1 MKQKVSPHKV
11 LEFMTATDVSAV
23 IAVYYLQEADNN
35 LKKALE
41 NYHTT
46 NPIIEALKGD
56 PQ

>member
-11 LEFMTATDVSAV
+11 LEFMTETDVSAV
-23 IAVYYLQEADNN
+23 IAVYYLQEADND

-41 NYHTT
+41 NYRAT
-46 NPIIEALKGD
+46 NPIINALKGA